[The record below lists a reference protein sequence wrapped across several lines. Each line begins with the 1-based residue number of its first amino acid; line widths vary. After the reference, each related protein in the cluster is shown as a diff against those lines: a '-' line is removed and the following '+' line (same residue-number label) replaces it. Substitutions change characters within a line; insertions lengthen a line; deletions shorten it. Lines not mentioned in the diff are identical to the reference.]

1 MQIPSLPNATA
12 NAALPLSV
20 ADTLTD
26 LGGISSDRLRVVEAS
41 RPATAEDLA
50 ILHAQGV
57 MCELVDGQLVEKQ
70 MGFKES
76 LLALAIGHFLFQH
89 VSKHKL
95 GMVSGADGFV
105 TLFPDLIRGPD
116 VAFLSWDRLPGGQ
129 LPEEAFPRIVPDLV
143 VEVLSPGNTRAEMAR
158 KRREY
163 FHAGVRL
170 VWTVDPIRRSVA
182 VFTSATQSSVFGETE
197 SLDGGDVLPGLKIS
211 LADVFAVLDGPDVD
225 ENPTVANG

>member
-1 MQIPSLPNATA
+1 MQIPGLPNATA

-41 RPATAEDLA
+41 RPAAAEDLA

-76 LLALAIGHFLFQH
+76 LLAAVLIEFLSAFARQ
-89 VSKHKL
+89 HKL
-95 GMVSGADGFV
+95 GIVSGPDGFV

-116 VAFLSWDRLPGGQ
+116 VAFLSWDRLPGGR

-182 VFTSATQSSVFGETE
+182 IFTTATQSSVLGETE

-211 LADVFAVLDGPDVD
+211 LAEVFAVLDGPDAD